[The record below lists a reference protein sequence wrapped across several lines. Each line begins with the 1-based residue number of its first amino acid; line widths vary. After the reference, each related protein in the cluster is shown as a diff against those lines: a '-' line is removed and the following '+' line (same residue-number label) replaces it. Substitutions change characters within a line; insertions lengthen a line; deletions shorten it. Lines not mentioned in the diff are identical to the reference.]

1 MIVNLIVIA
10 LTLFFGFQF
19 SRTKFRDSD
28 ENRKKYIKII
38 SIILIL
44 QSGLRNVAVGADTY
58 AYFLKF
64 EDVKIMSWLDIYSS
78 ILDFY
83 KFGIGKNPG
92 YLALQ
97 KVTQLFT
104 LEYQFFLMIVAVIFF
119 SSLGNFIY
127 KNTTRLIDVIIAFI
141 IYSVLFFEFFSITG
155 TRQTLVTA
163 ATLLGF
169 EFVKKRKLVPFV
181 IIILLA
187 STIHKSVLIF
197 LPFYFIANNGKAKFF
212 YILALI
218 LFPFFLI
225 RRILISDYLKVL
237 SGYENYES
245 YEGAGTF
252 TFTILFLLISLVA
265 ILRSKIIF
273 KNNSLAKYYYNA
285 FALALL
291 LIPLTWVNPSA
302 MRVVQYF
309 SIFILLF
316 IPEIIYS
323 FQTISVKIRRDAT
336 IAVIILLVALFINSE
351 WGDIIPYS
359 FFWEEMRLPE
369 NYF

>member
-1 MIVNLIVIA
+1 MK
-10 LTLFFGFQF
+10 LF
-19 SRTKFRDSD
+19 R
-28 ENRKKYIKII
+28 
-38 SIILIL
+38 
-44 QSGLRNVAVGADTY
+44 
-58 AYFLKF
+58 
-64 EDVKIMSWLDIYSS
+64 
-78 ILDFY
+78 
-83 KFGIGKNPG
+83 
-92 YLALQ
+92 
-97 KVTQLFT
+97 
-104 LEYQFFLMIVAVIFF
+104 
-119 SSLGNFIY
+119 
-127 KNTTRLIDVIIAFI
+127 
-141 IYSVLFFEFFSITG
+141 
-155 TRQTLVTA
+155 
-163 ATLLGF
+163 
-169 EFVKKRKLVPFV
+169 
-181 IIILLA
+181 
-187 STIHKSVLIF
+187 
-197 LPFYFIANNGKAKFF
+197 
-212 YILALI
+212 